1 MPRRILTSSVTILL
15 ALSAGTMLISCSGGN
30 TNTVPSNGSLAVPSP
45 PVPSPKTGFEADLD
59 YVRKGQYTYVW
70 VFSRKDGKPLDKN
83 DAAYLRTNAPQVV
96 DWVTTDEGKHYVVA
110 GTNFDLAKGNL
121 GLLKKRFNVE
131 DYTGK

>member
-1 MPRRILTSSVTILL
+1 MPQRILTSSLTILV
-15 ALSAGTMLISCSGGN
+15 ALGAGITLISCSVGN
-30 TNTVPSNGSLAVPSP
+30 TNTVPSNGSVVAPSS

-59 YVRKGQYTYVW
+59 YVRKGQFTYVW

-96 DWVTTDEGKHYVVA
+96 DWVTTEEGKRVIA

>member
-1 MPRRILTSSVTILL
+1 MPRRILTSSLTILV
-15 ALSAGTMLISCSGGN
+15 AFSAGITLSSCSGGN
-30 TNTVPSNGSLAVPSP
+30 TNTVPPNASVAVPSS
-45 PVPSPKTGFEADLD
+45 PVPSPRTGFEADLD

-96 DWVTTDEGKHYVVA
+96 DWVTTEEGKRVIA

-121 GLLKKRFNVE
+121 DLLKKRFNVE